1 MSSEATPRPSVL
13 MVGGS
18 PEPSSPALV
27 SRLAATSDVVVAVDR
42 GLDTLIAADVD
53 PDLFCGDCDT
63 ASRTATLHLDCLVAA
78 GTCELERYD
87 PYKDFTDLALALRAT
102 HERWSGARITF
113 TCFSGGR
120 PDHFLAVVGTLA
132 RAPFSVALEEDGF
145 SGRILRAG
153 ERWDIADASG
163 DGFSFVPLLPD
174 TVVSEQ
180 GMEWELDHRHCDA
193 LSDLGVSN
201 IIRESSARV
210 TCHEG
215 CIVAYLFRNERALGT
230 TLAN

>member
-1 MSSEATPRPSVL
+1 

-27 SRLAATSDVVVAVDR
+27 ARLAAAADAVVAVDR
-42 GLDTLIAADVD
+42 GLDALIAAGVD

-63 ASRTATLHLDCLVAA
+63 ASHTATLHLERLVAA

-102 HERWSGARITF
+102 HKRWSSARVTY

-132 RAPFSVALEEDGF
+132 RAPFTVALEEDGF

-153 ERWDIADASG
+153 EQWDIVDATGS
-163 DGFSFVPLLPD
+163 GFSFVPLLPD
-174 TVVSEQ
+174 TVVSER
-180 GMEWELDHRHCDA
+180 GMEWELDHRRCDV
-193 LSDLGVSN
+193 LSDLGISN
-201 IIRESSARV
+201 VVREGSARI

-215 CIVAYLFRNERALGT
+215 CIATYLFS
-230 TLAN
+230 

>member
-1 MSSEATPRPSVL
+1 MSSEVTLHPCVL

-27 SRLAATSDVVVAVDR
+27 ARLAAAADAVVAVDR
-42 GLDTLIAADVD
+42 GLDALIAAGVD

-63 ASRTATLHLDCLVAA
+63 ASHTATLHLERLVAA

-102 HERWSGARITF
+102 HKRWSSARVTF

-132 RAPFSVALEEDGF
+132 RAPFTVALEEDGF

-153 ERWDIADASG
+153 EQWDIVDATGS
-163 DGFSFVPLLPD
+163 GFSFVPLLPD
-174 TVVSEQ
+174 TVVSER
-180 GMEWELDHRHCDA
+180 GMEWELDHRCCDA
-193 LSDLGVSN
+193 LSDLGISN
-201 IIRESSARV
+201 VVREGSARI

-215 CIVAYLFRNERALGT
+215 CIATYLFS
-230 TLAN
+230 

>member
-1 MSSEATPRPSVL
+1 MSSEVTLHPRVL

-27 SRLAATSDVVVAVDR
+27 ARLAAAADAVVAVDR
-42 GLDTLIAADVD
+42 GLDALIAAGVD

-63 ASRTATLHLDCLVAA
+63 ASHTATLHLERLVAA
-78 GTCELERYD
+78 GACELERYD

-102 HERWSGARITF
+102 HKRWSSARVTF

-132 RAPFSVALEEDGF
+132 RAPFTVALEEDGF

-153 ERWDIADASG
+153 EQWDIVDATGS
-163 DGFSFVPLLPD
+163 GFSFVPLLPD
-174 TVVSEQ
+174 TVVSER
-180 GMEWELDHRHCDA
+180 GMEWELDHRCCDA
-193 LSDLGVSN
+193 LSDLGISN
-201 IIRESSARV
+201 VVREGSARI

-215 CIVAYLFRNERALGT
+215 CIATYLFS
-230 TLAN
+230 